1 MIRFSRTA
9 LLFYRDKSGL
19 CWNKYAIV
27 DREYYQSTKRSSLI
41 MCQETILIYE
51 TEIY

>member
-27 DREYYQSTKRSSLI
+27 DREYYQSTNSGVLW
-41 MCQETILIYE
+41 
-51 TEIY
+51 